1 MPSFA
6 AKAAAIRCMTSVR
19 STAHTSIANAS
30 MRFRWREGTKCRSA
44 SSAWYISPPPCA
56 AVLGPARNDD
66 LVSPSGAAA
75 SAAGPRPT
83 LSIGEVLSQLRG
95 DFPDI
100 TISKIRFLEAEGL
113 IRPER
118 TPSGYRRFSI
128 ADCERLRFVL
138 TAQRDQYLPLKVIK
152 EQLEAIDSG
161 AATLGVRE
169 ARARAHSGR
178 NGAPEPGHAMSDSE
192 LTAT

>member
-6 AKAAAIRCMTSVR
+6 EKAAAIRCMTSVR

-75 SAAGPRPT
+75 SAAGSRPT
-83 LSIGEVLSQLRG
+83 LSIGEVLAQLRG

-100 TISKIRFLEAEGL
+100 TISKIRFLESEGL
-113 IRPER
+113 VEPAR
-118 TPSGYRRFSI
+118 TAAGYRKFSH
-128 ADCERLRFVL
+128 ADVERLRYVL
-138 TAQRDQYLPLKVIK
+138 AAQRTNYLPLKVIK
-152 EQLEAIDSG
+152 EHLEAIDRGLEPPQVAGGSP
-161 AATLGVRE
+161 
-169 ARARAHSGR
+169 RAPRQLVS
-178 NGAPEPGHAMSDSE
+178 M
-192 LTAT
+192 